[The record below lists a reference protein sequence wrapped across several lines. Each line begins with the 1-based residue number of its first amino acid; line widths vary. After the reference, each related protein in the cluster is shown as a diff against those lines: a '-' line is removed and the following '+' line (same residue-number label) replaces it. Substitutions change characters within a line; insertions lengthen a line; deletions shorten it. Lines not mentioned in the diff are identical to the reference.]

1 MPFVYL
7 TVYILIICS
16 LLLLLHIYS
25 RTQVTRTLKGHE
37 EQFELARNSS
47 YPSSSYRRSTPGGGG
62 GYPLSWPIR
71 GVSTFFRFP
80 VYETVGISLVEV
92 FKRVGKSVK

>member
-16 LLLLLHIYS
+16 LLLLLQIYS
-25 RTQVTRTLKGHE
+25 RTQVTRTLKGKE
-37 EQFELARNSS
+37 IKFELAGNSS

-62 GYPLSWPIR
+62 GLPLIMAYTGREYLFQVSGIWNGRDFTSWSI
-71 GVSTFFRFP
+71 
-80 VYETVGISLVEV
+80 
-92 FKRVGKSVK
+92 